1 MNSLKVV
8 LVTGRTVEQGIEGEA
23 GKLRDEYAKKV
34 AIVELDPK
42 DLELLGINE
51 GSPVLI
57 KTSFGEVVLRAV
69 AAKGRH
75 PGIVFAPM
83 SPWINIVIDT
93 ETDGSGM
100 PTFKG
105 IEAEIRPT
113 DAKVLSVEELLKK
126 HYGQD
131 LDFSELVSQEIS
143 TNYESEEEKWIEDVV
158 CPFCGCLCDDVEVL
172 VKGGTIV
179 EVKKACAIG
188 SAKFLGHKK
197 DRALYPVIRKG
208 GSFVRVTLKEA
219 IEEAAR
225 ILVNSKYPLLY
236 GWSSTSIQANAL
248 GIELAELLG
257 GVIDNTTSVCHGPTV
272 LGVQGVGTVRAT
284 LGQIRNRADLIV
296 YWGSNP
302 LNAHLRHLMRYSAL
316 AKGVFVPGRKQR
328 KVVVID
334 VRETPMAKMADLFIK
349 VKPGQDYE
357 LISALRMA
365 VKELDI
371 EAEEVAG
378 VPVEKIY
385 QLAEIMRTAKFGAVF
400 FGVGVTMSPGKDE
413 TMENIIRLVQ
423 DLNEWTKFVLCPMR
437 GHFNV
442 TGACNVSLWMT
453 GYAFGVDYMRKFP
466 RHDPAIWTVTELLSH
481 GDVDAALIV
490 ASDPLAHL
498 PKEAAEYLTKIPT
511 IVIDPRFNVT
521 ATAAHVF
528 IPSSFVGIEK
538 EGTAY
543 RMDGVSLRLKKVVD
557 PPEGILSD
565 EEILSMLLEKVRE
578 LRGV

>member
-1 MNSLKVV
+1 MKPLKVV
-8 LVTGRTVEQGIEGEA
+8 LVTGRTVDQGVEAEA
-23 GKLRDEYAKKV
+23 GKLREEYAKKV
-34 AIVELDPK
+34 AVVELDPE
-42 DLELLGINE
+42 DLSSLGISE
-51 GSPVLI
+51 GSPVLV
-57 KTSFGEVVLRAV
+57 KTSHGEVVLKAV
-69 AAKGRH
+69 KAKGRH
-75 PGIVFAPM
+75 PGIAFSPL
-83 SPWINIVIDT
+83 SPWINVVIDS

-105 IEAEIRPT
+105 VEAEILQT
-113 DAKVLSVEELLKK
+113 DEDVLTIGELLERYYEQKV
-126 HYGQD
+126 
-131 LDFSELVSQEIS
+131 DFSELICKEVTREGS
-143 TNYESEEEKWIEDVV
+143 SEERLVKDVI
-158 CPFCGCLCDDVEVL
+158 CPFCGCLCDDIEIL
-172 VKGGTIV
+172 VRNGVIAQ
-179 EVKKACAIG
+179 VKNACAIG

-197 DRALYPVIRKG
+197 DRALSPLVKRDG
-208 GSFVRVTLKEA
+208 GFVKVSIEEA
-219 IEEAAR
+219 IEEAAK
-225 ILVNSKYPLLY
+225 ILANSKYPLLY

-248 GIELAELLG
+248 GIELAEILG

-302 LNAHLRHLMRYSAL
+302 LSAHLRHLMRYGAL
-316 AKGVFVPGRKQR
+316 AKGVFVPGRRQR

-334 VRETPMAKMADLFIK
+334 VRETPMSKMADLFIK
-349 VKPGQDYE
+349 VRPGQDYE

-378 VPVEKIY
+378 VPVDKIY
-385 QLAEIMRTAKFGAVF
+385 ELAEIMRTAKFGAVF

-442 TGACNVSLWMT
+442 TGACNISLWMT
-453 GYAFGVDYMRKFP
+453 GYAFGVDFMRRYP
-466 RHDPAIWTVTELLSH
+466 RHDPAVWTVTELLAK

-498 PKEAAEYLTKIPT
+498 PKEAAENLTKIPL
-511 IVIDPRFNVT
+511 ILVDPRFNVT
-521 ATAAHVF
+521 AAAAKVF

-543 RMDGVSLRLKKVVD
+543 RMDGVSLKLKKVVD
-557 PPEGILSD
+557 PPDGVFSD
-565 EEILSMLLEKVRE
+565 EEILSMLLERIKRV
-578 LRGV
+578 RGV

>member
-1 MNSLKVV
+1 LKSLKLT
-8 LVTGRTVEQGIEGEA
+8 LVTGRTVEQGVEGEH
-23 GKLRDEYAKKV
+23 GKLRDEYAEKV
-34 AIVELDPK
+34 AVIELDSE
-42 DLELLGINE
+42 DLGRLGVSA
-51 GSPVLI
+51 GSPVLV
-57 KTSFGEVVLRAV
+57 KTAHGEVVLKAI

-75 PGIVFAPM
+75 PGIAFAPY
-83 SPWINIVIDT
+83 SPWVNVVIDS

-100 PTFKG
+100 PTYKG
-105 IEAEIRPT
+105 IEAEICPT
-113 DAKVLSVEELLKK
+113 EERVVSLEELIRK
-126 HYGQD
+126 HYGLEVD
-131 LDFSELVSQEIS
+131 LSKLAGQEVSGGEGG
-143 TNYESEEEKWIEDVV
+143 EEQLIKDVV

-172 VKGGTIV
+172 VKGGVIV
-179 EVKKACAIG
+179 EVRKACAIG
-188 SAKFLGHKK
+188 SAKFLDHRKE
-197 DRALYPVIRKG
+197 RALHPLVRKDG
-208 GSFVRVTLKEA
+208 EFVKVSLEEA
-219 IEEAAR
+219 IEEAAK
-225 ILVNSKYPLLY
+225 ILANSKYPLLY
-236 GWSSTSIQANAL
+236 GWSSTSIEANEL

-284 LGQIRNRADLIV
+284 LGQIRNRADLII

-316 AKGVFVPGRKQR
+316 ARGVFIKGRKDR
-328 KVVVID
+328 KVVVVD
-334 VRETPMAKMADLFIK
+334 VRETPAAKMADLFIR

-365 VKELDI
+365 VRELDI
-371 EAEEVAG
+371 EAKEVAG

-385 QLAEIMRTAKFGAVF
+385 ELAEIMRTAKFGAVF

-413 TMENIIRLVQ
+413 TIENIIRLVQ

-466 RHDPAIWTVTELLSH
+466 RHDPAIWTVTELLSN

-498 PKEAAEYLTKIPT
+498 PKEAAENLAKIP
-511 IVIDPRFNVT
+511 VVVVDPKFNVT
-521 ATAAHVF
+521 ATIAQVF

-538 EGTAY
+538 EGSAY
-543 RMDGVSLRLKKVVD
+543 RMDGVSLRMKKVVD
-557 PPEGILSD
+557 PPEGVLSD
-565 EEILSMLLEKVRE
+565 EEILSLLLEKVRE
-578 LRGV
+578 LRGA

>member
-1 MNSLKVV
+1 LNPLKVV

-23 GKLRDEYAKKV
+23 GKLREKYAKKV
-34 AIVELDPK
+34 AVVELDAK
-42 DLELLGINE
+42 DLKLLGIDE
-51 GSPVLI
+51 GRPVLI
-57 KTSFGEVVLRAV
+57 KTLHGEVVLRAI

-83 SPWINIVIDT
+83 SPWINIVIGS

-105 IEAEIRPT
+105 IEAEVYPT
-113 DAKVLSVEELLKK
+113 DERVLSIEELLKK
-126 HYGQD
+126 YYG
-131 LDFSELVSQEIS
+131 QEIS
-143 TNYESEEEKWIEDVV
+143 SSELTSQELAPKNGSGGEQLFKDVV

-172 VKGGTIV
+172 VRNGAIV
-179 EVKKACAIG
+179 EVRKACAIG
-188 SAKFLGHKK
+188 SAKFLGHRKE
-197 DRALYPVIRKG
+197 RALHPLVRKG
-208 GSFVRVTLKEA
+208 GTFVKVSLNEA
-219 IEEAAR
+219 IEEAAK
-225 ILVNSKYPLLY
+225 ILANSKYSLLY

-248 GIELAELLG
+248 GIELAEILG

-413 TMENIIRLVQ
+413 TLENIIRLVQ

-453 GYAFGVDYMRKFP
+453 GYAFGIDYMRKFP
-466 RHDPAIWTVTELLSH
+466 RHDAAIWTVTELLSNE
-481 GDVDAALIV
+481 DVDAALIV

-498 PKEAAEYLTKIPT
+498 PKRAAENLTKIPL
-511 IVIDPRFNVT
+511 IVVDPRFNVT
-521 ATAAHVF
+521 AAAARVF

-557 PPEGILSD
+557 PPEGVISD
-565 EEILSMLLEKVRE
+565 EEILSLLIDRVKK

>member
-1 MNSLKVV
+1 LKPLKVV
-8 LVTGRTVEQGIEGEA
+8 LVTGRTVDQGVEAEA
-23 GKLRDEYAKKV
+23 GKLREEYAKKV
-34 AIVELDPK
+34 AVVELDPE
-42 DLELLGINE
+42 DLSSLGISE
-51 GSPVLI
+51 GSPVLV
-57 KTSFGEVVLRAV
+57 KTSHGEVVLKAV
-69 AAKGRH
+69 KAKGRH
-75 PGIVFAPM
+75 PGIAFSPL
-83 SPWINIVIDT
+83 SPWINVVIDS

-105 IEAEIRPT
+105 VEAEILQT
-113 DAKVLSVEELLKK
+113 DEDVLTIGELLERYYEQKV
-126 HYGQD
+126 
-131 LDFSELVSQEIS
+131 DFSELICKEVTREGS
-143 TNYESEEEKWIEDVV
+143 SEERLVKDVI
-158 CPFCGCLCDDVEVL
+158 CPFCGCLCDDIEIL
-172 VKGGTIV
+172 VRNGVIAQ
-179 EVKKACAIG
+179 VKNACAIG

-197 DRALYPVIRKG
+197 DRALSPLVKRDEG
-208 GSFVRVTLKEA
+208 FVKVSIEEA
-219 IEEAAR
+219 IEEAAK
-225 ILVNSKYPLLY
+225 ILANSKYPLLY

-248 GIELAELLG
+248 GIELAEILG

-302 LNAHLRHLMRYSAL
+302 LSAHLRHLMRYGAL
-316 AKGVFVPGRKQR
+316 AKGVFVPGRRQR

-334 VRETPMAKMADLFIK
+334 VRETPMSKMADLFIK
-349 VKPGQDYE
+349 VRPGQDYE

-378 VPVEKIY
+378 VPVDKIY
-385 QLAEIMRTAKFGAVF
+385 ELAEIMRTAKFGAVF

-442 TGACNVSLWMT
+442 TGACNISLWMT
-453 GYAFGVDYMRKFP
+453 GYAFGVDFMRRYP
-466 RHDPAIWTVTELLSH
+466 RHDPAVWTVTELLAK

-498 PKEAAEYLTKIPT
+498 PKEAAENLTKIPL
-511 IVIDPRFNVT
+511 ILVDPRFNVT
-521 ATAAHVF
+521 AAAAKVF

-543 RMDGVSLRLKKVVD
+543 RMDGVSLKLKKVVD
-557 PPEGILSD
+557 PPDGVFSD
-565 EEILSMLLEKVRE
+565 EEILSMLLERIKRV
-578 LRGV
+578 RGV